1 MRGRRRAVASCAV
14 LATLATLAT
23 LPACSS
29 STGSSAQNDDGGTP
43 PGQPRSFRRDVVPIF
58 AQSCASQDCHG
69 DTKNDLGIH
78 FVPSDPDGIY
88 AELQRESPTAK
99 GVKFVMPGDP
109 TKSFLFAK
117 INGDEGDYTAM
128 CAPPDCGE
136 TMPPGTKI
144 PSVQRDTIRQWILE
158 GATKD

>member
-1 MRGRRRAVASCAV
+1 MRGRRRVVASSAI
-14 LATLATLAT
+14 LAMSAALAALA
-23 LPACSS
+23 ACSS

-58 AQSCASQDCHG
+58 AGSCASQDCHG
-69 DTKNDLGIH
+69 DTKNTLGIH
-78 FVPSDPDGIY
+78 FVPSDPDGLY

-99 GVKFVMPGDP
+99 GARFVVPGDP

-117 INGDEGDYTAM
+117 VNGDEGDYTDM
-128 CAPPDCGE
+128 CAVPGCGE

>member
-1 MRGRRRAVASCAV
+1 MRAPPALAFLASLLFSFGASFIG
-14 LATLATLAT
+14 
-23 LPACSS
+23 ACSS
-29 STGSSAQNDDGGTP
+29 STSAPVASDGGTP

-58 AQSCASQDCHG
+58 AGSCAAQDCHG
-69 DTKNDLGIH
+69 NVQTAIGIH
-78 FVPSDPDGIY
+78 FVPTDPDGIY

-99 GVKFVMPGDP
+99 GARFVVAGDP

-117 INGDEGDYTAM
+117 INGDEGDYLAM
-128 CAPPDCGE
+128 CPASGCGE

-144 PSVQRDTIRQWILE
+144 PSAQRDTIQQWILE

>member
-1 MRGRRRAVASCAV
+1 MRSTVVASCAAALV
-14 LATLATLAT
+14 LVLVVLLVA
-23 LPACSS
+23 ACASK
-29 STGSSAQNDDGGTP
+29 TGTSAQSDDGGTP

-69 DTKNDLGIH
+69 DTKNTLGIH
-78 FVPSDPDGIY
+78 FVTSDPDAIY

-99 GVKFVMPGDP
+99 GVKFVEPGDP

-117 INGDEGDYTAM
+117 VNGDEGDYTAM
-128 CAPPDCGE
+128 CAPPGCGE

-144 PSVQRDTIRQWILE
+144 PSVQRDTIQQWILE
-158 GATKD
+158 GATRN

>member
-1 MRGRRRAVASCAV
+1 MRAFQVRLVPLVV
-14 LATLATLAT
+14 LAALAA
-23 LPACSS
+23 ACSS
-29 STGSSAQNDDGGTP
+29 STGSSAQNGDGGTP

-78 FVPSDPDGIY
+78 FVVADPNAVF

-99 GVKFVMPGDP
+99 GAKFVVAGDP
-109 TKSFLFAK
+109 TKSFLYAK
-117 INGDEGDYTAM
+117 VNGDEGDYSAM
-128 CAPPDCGE
+128 CAMSFCGE

-144 PSVQRDTIRQWILE
+144 QSVDRDTIRQWILE
-158 GATKD
+158 GATND